1 MKRHALLSIIP
12 LVFAS
17 STAFTQESDTSKS
30 IDTVLTPEQALRELG
45 PETGLMAPELLYA
58 GKTIKN
64 VTMRYRGTGKTVVE
78 ARLLNMIATQPGT
91 KYTPETVDKDLERL
105 LKSGLVGGN
114 TTVAVEADGD
124 QVNVFFELATQNL
137 LGGVG
142 FKGNNRFE
150 HWDLAEECGLKGGQ
164 AISDKALSEAINK
177 LRTYYHDA
185 RYPDAQV
192 SYHYQKTERPGY
204 VDVIFNINEGKRAN
218 IINID
223 FIGNENI
230 DSAALRQVMKTKEKG
245 WLTWITKSGQ
255 IDREVV
261 EDDLAELVTHYRNK
275 GYLRAKLTK
284 VQYLNHGDA
293 DDKKLTL
300 QITVDEGKRYK
311 VNKIVFGPTSVFTA
325 EELVP
330 GLSMYDGDYYSGKK
344 VADDITMLR
353 RYYGSRGYAD
363 AEIIPDI
370 QEVGTDKNGY
380 GLINV
385 TYKITEGSPYRVGN
399 IRLTGNVST
408 KDYVVRQELPL
419 QSNDPLNSVD
429 LETAQK
435 RIENLGYFDMVDVS
449 QTASERAGYRDVNI
463 EVREKRT
470 GMVNFGLAVSSVE
483 SVYLF
488 SSVTQSNFD
497 LFDWSTFKGGGQRF
511 TVDARIGTETRDAG
525 IHWLDPWFLHR
536 KLAFGTDVFYSDSS
550 YYSDYYDQTNYGFA
564 VSLREAIGE
573 LSSIK
578 LEYRLE
584 KFEIDPDGN
593 APIFFQ
599 EQEGDSLRSHIELS
613 YLLDTRDTQI
623 TTRKGGK
630 LELIAGYSGLGGDVK
645 TYNFGVNGSY
655 YWNLRGDT
663 IFSINAGAATV
674 DASNGED
681 VPIYERLY
689 LGGPYNLRGFRFRD
703 VAPFNT
709 ALSGDETMGGRTSLY
724 CQFEYTIP
732 IIEEVRFA
740 VFYDIGVVNKDAF
753 DFNTSNVAS
762 DWGIGLR
769 LNLPIGP
776 LAVDYAIPVKTGN
789 AVDDDAQFQ
798 FYMNYSF

>member
-17 STAFTQESDTSKS
+17 STAFTQESNTSKS

-344 VADDITMLR
+344 VADDITMIR

-584 KFEIDPDGN
+584 KYEIDPDGN

>member
-17 STAFTQESDTSKS
+17 STAFTQESNTSKS

-593 APIFFQ
+593 APLFFQ

-613 YLLDTRDTQI
+613 YLLDTRDAQI

>member
-12 LVFAS
+12 LVLAS
-17 STAFTQESDTSKS
+17 STAFTQEATSSKP

-64 VTMRYRGTGKTVVE
+64 VSMRYRGTGKTVAE
-78 ARLLNMIATQPGT
+78 ERLLNMIATQPGT
-91 KYTPETVDKDLERL
+91 KYTPETIDKDLERL

-114 TTVAVEADGD
+114 TTVAVEAVGD
-124 QVNVFFELATQNL
+124 EVNVFFELATQNL

-164 AISDKALSEAINK
+164 ALSDKALSEAINK

-185 RYPDAQV
+185 RYPDAQI

-204 VDVIFNINEGKRAN
+204 VDVIFNITEGKRAN

-261 EDDLAELVTHYRNK
+261 EDDLAELITHYRNK

-449 QTASERAGYRDVNI
+449 QTASGRSGYRDVNI
-463 EVREKRT
+463 EVKEKRT
-470 GMVNFGLAVSSVE
+470 GMINFGLAVSSIE

-488 SSVTQSNFD
+488 TSVTQSNFD

-584 KFEIDPDGN
+584 KFEIDPDGD

-613 YLLDTRDTQI
+613 YLLDTRDAQI

-645 TYNFGVNGSY
+645 TYNFGINGSY

-703 VAPFNT
+703 VAPFDS
-709 ALSGDETMGGRTSLY
+709 ALSGDETMGGRSSLY

>member
-12 LVFAS
+12 LVLAS
-17 STAFTQESDTSKS
+17 STAFTQEATSSKP

-64 VTMRYRGTGKTVVE
+64 VSMRYRGTGKTVAE
-78 ARLLNMIATQPGT
+78 ERLLNMIATQPGT
-91 KYTPETVDKDLERL
+91 KYTPETIDKDLERL

-114 TTVAVEADGD
+114 TTVAVEAVGD
-124 QVNVFFELATQNL
+124 EVNVFFELATQNL

-164 AISDKALSEAINK
+164 ALSDKALSEAINK

-185 RYPDAQV
+185 RYPDAQI

-204 VDVIFNINEGKRAN
+204 VDVIFNITEGKRAN

-261 EDDLAELVTHYRNK
+261 EDDLAELITHYRNK

-449 QTASERAGYRDVNI
+449 QTASGRSGYRDVNI
-463 EVREKRT
+463 EVKEKRT
-470 GMVNFGLAVSSVE
+470 GMINFGLAVSSIE

-488 SSVTQSNFD
+488 TAVTQSNFD

-584 KFEIDPDGN
+584 KFEIDPDGD

-613 YLLDTRDTQI
+613 YLLDTRDAQI

-645 TYNFGVNGSY
+645 TYNFGINGSY

-703 VAPFNT
+703 VAPFDS
-709 ALSGDETMGGRTSLY
+709 ALSGDETMGGRSSLY

>member
-17 STAFTQESDTSKS
+17 STAFTQESNTSKS

-204 VDVIFNINEGKRAN
+204 VDVIFNINEGNRAN

-488 SSVTQSNFD
+488 SSATQSNFD

-584 KFEIDPDGN
+584 KYEIDPDGN
-593 APIFFQ
+593 APLFFQ

-613 YLLDTRDTQI
+613 YLLDTRDAQI

>member
-64 VTMRYRGTGKTVVE
+64 VTMRYRGTGKTVAE

-488 SSVTQSNFD
+488 SSATQSNFD

-584 KFEIDPDGN
+584 KYEIDPDGN
-593 APIFFQ
+593 APLFFQ

-613 YLLDTRDTQI
+613 YLLDTRDAQI

>member
-17 STAFTQESDTSKS
+17 STAFTQESNTSKS

-64 VTMRYRGTGKTVVE
+64 VTMRYRGTGKTVAE

-230 DSAALRQVMKTKEKG
+230 DSAALRQVIKTKEKG

-344 VADDITMLR
+344 VADDITMIR

-584 KFEIDPDGN
+584 KYEIDPDGN

>member
-17 STAFTQESDTSKS
+17 STAFTQEPDTSKS

-344 VADDITMLR
+344 VADDITMIR

-584 KFEIDPDGN
+584 KYEIDPDGN

>member
-584 KFEIDPDGN
+584 KYEIDPDGN
-593 APIFFQ
+593 APLFFQ

-613 YLLDTRDTQI
+613 YLLDTRDAQI

>member
-17 STAFTQESDTSKS
+17 STAFTQESNTSKS

-185 RYPDAQV
+185 RYPDVQV

-344 VADDITMLR
+344 VADDITMIR

-584 KFEIDPDGN
+584 KYEIDPDGD

-613 YLLDTRDTQI
+613 YLLDTRDAQI

>member
-344 VADDITMLR
+344 VADDITMIR

-584 KFEIDPDGN
+584 KYEIDPDGN

>member
-344 VADDITMLR
+344 VADDITMIR

-449 QTASERAGYRDVNI
+449 QTASDRAGYRDVNI

-584 KFEIDPDGN
+584 KYEIDPDGN

>member
-275 GYLRAKLTK
+275 GYLRARLTK

-344 VADDITMLR
+344 VADDITMIR

-584 KFEIDPDGN
+584 KYEIDPDGN

>member
-185 RYPDAQV
+185 RYPNAQV

-275 GYLRAKLTK
+275 GYLRARLTK

-344 VADDITMLR
+344 VADDITMIR

-584 KFEIDPDGN
+584 KYEIDPDGN